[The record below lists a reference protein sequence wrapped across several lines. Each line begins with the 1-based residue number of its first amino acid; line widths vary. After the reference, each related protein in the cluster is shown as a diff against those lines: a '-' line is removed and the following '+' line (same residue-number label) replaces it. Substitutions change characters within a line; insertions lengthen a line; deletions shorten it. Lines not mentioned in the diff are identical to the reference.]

1 MEVVEQLMN
10 IEKKLDSLQNYLDY
24 QNSYKYWTIV
34 PFTILSFMLVYWAVI
49 PIINYLTDNLQP
61 ASNLK
66 DALDHTGFIPKDFS
80 IQNALGSVFITAWA
94 INDRTPRFFSK
105 FS

>member
-1 MEVVEQLMN
+1 MN

-49 PIINYLTDNLQP
+49 PIINYLTDNL
-61 ASNLK
+61 
-66 DALDHTGFIPKDFS
+66 
-80 IQNALGSVFITAWA
+80 
-94 INDRTPRFFSK
+94 
-105 FS
+105 